1 MLIIGET
8 RWGSKW
14 KLYYLHKFSVNLK
27 KFILK
32 LNYFCRGK
40 GSDRVLLSSPYWPPT
55 LHPSSVSPVPWHYR
69 YDHHDSLKVYL
80 SVYLLIYFGSTGAC

>member
-40 GSDRVLLSSPYWPPT
+40 GSDRVLKGSEQDTGLQLSILPQFLQCPGIIGMT
-55 LHPSSVSPVPWHYR
+55 TMTA
-69 YDHHDSLKVYL
+69 LKFIYL
-80 SVYLLIYFGSTGAC
+80 FIY